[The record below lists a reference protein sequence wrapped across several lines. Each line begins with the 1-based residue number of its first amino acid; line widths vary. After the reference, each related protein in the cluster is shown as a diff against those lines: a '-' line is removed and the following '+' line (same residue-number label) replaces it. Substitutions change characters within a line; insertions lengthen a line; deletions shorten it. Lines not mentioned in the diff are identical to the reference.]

1 MSGIGD
7 TLRSER
13 RRQGRT
19 LADAAAETRVRESY
33 LAALEEE
40 DFDVLGGDVYSR
52 GFIRL
57 YGKYL
62 GLDAESLV
70 QLFREHHE
78 RPAEVTAI
86 PGATIDEMM
95 PAFGGL
101 PRLAASPPVYAAV
114 GVMAVLVLLFMVFRG
129 GGDEADGTLDPDAP
143 GPSPAAAAADTDPEV
158 LPTTPAVADG
168 SDAVLETAP
177 VLADGDQ
184 GADAPGTVFE
194 DLEIVVTAVQP
205 IELSVARGQ
214 PPLSGLPLAPGDS
227 RTLFDPAGEEVSF
240 TVSDFGGAEIT
251 VNGNLLASAELA
263 GRAVE
268 ITCTVGET
276 DCNARPL

>member
-7 TLRSER
+7 ALRSER

-62 GLDAESLV
+62 GLDAEELV
-70 QLFREHHE
+70 RLFRAHHE

-86 PGATIDEMM
+86 PGAMINEML
-95 PAFGGL
+95 PPQRGL
-101 PRLAASPPVYAAV
+101 PRIAGTPPVFAGV
-114 GVMAVLVLLFMVFRG
+114 GLVVLLVVLFLAFRG
-129 GGDEADGTLDPDAP
+129 GGEDGATVLGPDAP
-143 GPSPAAAAADTDPEV
+143 GPSPAAAADVATAGSEARPTPSASEDPS
-158 LPTTPAVADG
+158 LAP
-168 SDAVLETAP
+168 AP
-177 VLADGDQ
+177 VPSLGAGAGTEGDGVLTEVQ
-184 GADAPGTVFE
+184 
-194 DLEIVVTAVQP
+194 IVVTAVQP
-205 IELSVARGQ
+205 FQLSVLRGQ
-214 PPLSGLPLAPGDS
+214 PPVSGATLAPGES
-227 RTLFDPAGEEVSF
+227 RTLVDPDGQQVVFVVSDMAAVEILLNGEVLQDPA
-240 TVSDFGGAEIT
+240 
-251 VNGNLLASAELA
+251 LA

-268 ITCTVGET
+268 ISCTVGEMGCDAT
-276 DCNARPL
+276 PQ

>member
-70 QLFREHHE
+70 QQFRDHHE

-86 PGATIDEMM
+86 PGATIDEVM
-95 PAFGGL
+95 PPFGGL
-101 PRLAASPPVYAAV
+101 PRLAATPPVYAAV
-114 GVMAVLVLLFMVFRG
+114 GVVALLVVLFIVLRG
-129 GGDEADGTLDPDAP
+129 GGDDGDAPDANAP
-143 GPSPAAAAADTDPEV
+143 GPEPAAAAADAGPD
-158 LPTTPAVADG
+158 LPTPGAPTEGDTSGLQTAAPDLDG
-168 SDAVLETAP
+168 GVDQP
-177 VLADGDQ
+177 VGEAGE
-184 GADAPGTVFE
+184 AFE
-194 DLEIVVTAVQP
+194 EVEIVVTAVQA
-205 IELSVARGQ
+205 IELTVTRGQ
-214 PPLSGLPLAPGDS
+214 PPLSGLPLAPGEV
-227 RTLFDPAGEEVSF
+227 RTLFDPANEAVSF
-240 TVSDFGGAEIT
+240 TISDFGGAEIT
-251 VNGNLLASAELA
+251 VNGNLLASPQLA
-263 GRAVE
+263 GRTVE

-276 DCNARPL
+276 DCDARPL